1 MERICCECKKKQTDK
16 DKYTMKID
24 RDNLH
29 KVIKFEGAFYH
40 YDCFVDVCKRKSKRT
55 NASPKWGLALE
66 TLDHIQKDTEK
77 ALSEEFIKDE
87 IFQLMIE
94 HYDIKVIPPKIFQKL
109 EDIYNGRWKG
119 LACCIPPEDILDM
132 WKRKM
137 DYLTK
142 VKIRNITLGKEMD
155 AAQQINY
162 DISVLINKYDSYLK
176 WKEQNKIIE
185 QEENKVHTEI
195 LRTVDLD
202 KLSKIT
208 QSHQKEE
215 DDDMDTLLDELFD

>member
-1 MERICCECKKKQTDK
+1 MERICCECKNKKLEN
-16 DKYTMKID
+16 YTMKID

-66 TLDHIQKDTEK
+66 TLDDIKKDTAK
-77 ALSEEFIKDE
+77 LLGEELTKYE
-87 IFQLMIE
+87 IFQFMLE
-94 HYDIKVIPPKIFQKL
+94 HYDIKVVPSKIFQKL
-109 EDIYNGRWKG
+109 EDIYHGRWKG
-119 LACCIPPEDILDM
+119 LGCCIPPEDILDM
-132 WKRKM
+132 WNRKM
-137 DYLTK
+137 DFLIKT
-142 VKIRNITLGKEMD
+142 RMNNITLGKEMD

-176 WKEQNKIIE
+176 WKERNKIIE
-185 QEENKVHTEI
+185 QETNKVHTEI
-195 LRTVDLD
+195 LKTVDLD

-208 QSHQKEE
+208 QNHQKEE
-215 DDDMDTLLDELFD
+215 EDDMDALLDELFD